1 MKIPPPNPI
10 RILCAIVFL
19 LGYPLSQGATAAG
32 AEPSKILMVGNSL
45 TYTYDIPKILGDL
58 AQGAGKKI
66 EITKHVAGGKSL
78 AWHWANKSGKPERS
92 VQEVIEGGQWDLVIL
107 QDSSSTAVKPESRE
121 EFKTS
126 SRAFFDLVSKN
137 KDTRLMFY
145 MGFVRKPEITAAD
158 IKPVVDMYTEQADVF
173 RVACAPVPLAFLRCR
188 EKAPQLALL
197 DNQAGLKYAQNKTGT
212 HQSPFGSYLA
222 ACTIYSAIYD
232 QSPVGNPARASGEGV
247 VIEDGD
253 AALAQQIAWETWSEY
268 KASRKPA
275 S

>member
-1 MKIPPPNPI
+1 MKTLSTYFT
-10 RILCAIVFL
+10 RILPALVFL
-19 LGYPLSQGATAAG
+19 LGFPLCQSARAAG

-58 AQGAGKKI
+58 AQGAGKKVDI
-66 EITKHVAGGKSL
+66 SRHVAGGKSL
-78 AWHWANKSGKPERS
+78 SWHWANKSGKPERS
-92 VQEVIEGGQWDLVIL
+92 VQEVIEGSKWDLVIL
-107 QDSSSTAVKPESRE
+107 QDNSSSAVKPETRE

-126 SRAFFDLVSKN
+126 ARQFFDLITKN
-137 KDTRLMFY
+137 KETRMMFY
-145 MGFVRKPEITAAD
+145 SGFVRKPDITAAD
-158 IKPVVDMYTEQADVF
+158 VKPVIDMYTEQADALQ
-173 RVACAPVPLAFLRCR
+173 VACAPVVLAFLNCR

-232 QSPVGNPARASGEGV
+232 QSPVGNPSHTSGDGT
-247 VIEDGD
+247 VIEDAD
-253 AALAQQIAWETWSEY
+253 AALAQQIAWDTWCAY